1 MPKSVLIVDDNLSV
15 RRIMIE
21 FFETLPDWKV
31 AGEAENGIEA
41 IQKATEVKPDLVLL
55 DCSMPKMTGI
65 ETASVLKKVLPDVYI
80 VMFTL
85 FDGSVSSRLTLA
97 TGVDLVVPKAEGLN
111 GLVKAV
117 AHLTIKTELTEA

>member
-1 MPKSVLIVDDNLSV
+1 
-15 RRIMIE
+15 MIE

-31 AGEAENGIEA
+31 VGEAENGIEA
-41 IQKATEVKPDLVLL
+41 IQKATEVKSDLVLL